1 VSLRSETVK
10 AIARDG
16 YGREAHA
23 ASELIGCVAA
33 LSRDMEADDRS
44 VVALA
49 LLRLAAELDAAIQLR
64 PVH

>member
-1 VSLRSETVK
+1 
-10 AIARDG
+10 
-16 YGREAHA
+16 
-23 ASELIGCVAA
+23 
-33 LSRDMEADDRS
+33 MEADDRS